1 MTRRDLNYWIELL
14 FRRRVAFFETA
25 GIIFGLVVIG
35 TLLWPP
41 LYRSSAQIFVQN
53 NRAQLLVSPD
63 LQTESSQNPAI
74 IANPVSEQ
82 DLNSEVELLTSVHL
96 IKEAIMGLRPPHE
109 TLGGGLFHDTFG
121 LALQLPDAGYRI
133 LHSSPTLNPQDAWA
147 LKLERHVGAAVIKRS
162 DIIEVNFSARD
173 PRWAHDFLT
182 RLINEYQEYHAGLSH
197 DPEAEQFFNEQAKRL
212 SAKLADSEDQLR
224 QFEVKTGITNV
235 KEQQAALVTRLS
247 TLQIQK
253 SRTTAALAAAQQQIA
268 SINQQIKTTP
278 ERINKETRS
287 VQNAALQQIKP
298 QVMQMKAELADLLTR
313 YQPGSKRVQE
323 LEAKLAAAQRIL
335 DQENHLEV
343 EESSTDVNP
352 VWQTLNQDLDKA
364 QSNAASL
371 QASQTALDQEI
382 HSMSQQLT
390 DMVNDGLEIERLG
403 RQVNTD
409 KQAYLAYVRKGEEA
423 RAAQGLNLNKILNVS
438 LAQPPTQP
446 LSPVFPVLWLN
457 FLGGAALAMCA
468 GFGAAYWEERSD
480 PRIYSPADIEE
491 ASGVTTIA
499 ILRNEA

>member
-1 MTRRDLNYWIELL
+1 
-14 FRRRVAFFETA
+14 
-25 GIIFGLVVIG
+25 VVIG

-41 LYRSSAQIFVQN
+41 LYRSSAAIFVQN

-96 IKEAIMGLRPPHE
+96 IRQAIMGLRPPHE
-109 TLGGGLFHDTFG
+109 SLGGGLFHDTLG
-121 LALQLPDAGYRI
+121 IALQLPNAGYRM
-133 LHSSPTLNPQDAWA
+133 LHSSPTLNPQDSWA
-147 LKLERHVGAAVIKRS
+147 LKLARHVGASVIKRS
-162 DIIEVNFSARD
+162 DMIEVNFSARD

-212 SAKLADSEDQLR
+212 AARLANSEDKLR
-224 QFEVKTGITNV
+224 QFEINTGITSV

-247 TLQIQK
+247 TLQIEQ
-253 SRTTAALAAAQQQIA
+253 SRTAANLAAAQQRIA
-268 SINQQIKTTP
+268 SLNQQIKNTP

-298 QVMQMKAELADLLTR
+298 EVMQLEAERADLATR
-313 YQPGSKRVQE
+313 YQPNSRRLTE
-323 LEAKLAAAQRIL
+323 IDAKLAAARRIL
-335 DQENHLEV
+335 ERENHLELQ
-343 EESSTDVNP
+343 ESSTDVNP
-352 VWQTLNQDLDKA
+352 VWVTVDQDLDKA
-364 QSNAASL
+364 QTSAASL
-371 QASQTALDQEI
+371 QATQTALNQEI
-382 HSMSQQLT
+382 QQMRQQLT
-390 DMVNDGLEIERLG
+390 DMVNNGLEIDRLS
-403 RQVNTD
+403 RQVATD

-457 FLGGAALAMCA
+457 FLGGAALAVCA
-468 GFGAAYWEERSD
+468 GFGAAYWEERND